1 MAELL
6 KDRLNHKSLNEFALV
21 IQSVHNSFQVDE
33 FLKSTMDETWD
44 DLELKAR
51 GRKITMNLGK
61 YLPADYREAI
71 GIIDKIVTKS
81 DGFFCILFPDFVEV
95 YGQDEKYWDISI
107 NALEKYTQ
115 YSSSEWAVRPFIVKH
130 EKRIMAQMYTWSKHE
145 NIIPESI
152 RLHLLSMV

>member
-44 DLELKAR
+44 NLELKAR

-115 YSSSEWAVRPFIVKH
+115 YSS
-130 EKRIMAQMYTWSKHE
+130 
-145 NIIPESI
+145 
-152 RLHLLSMV
+152 